1 MKKNWMLGLLFSG
14 LIAGCGVTH
23 EVQHSDGT
31 HGAAQT
37 SADDDGDDDDDD
49 GEEAEDD
56 EEAIALDQVPA
67 AVKKAAE
74 AAVAGFVAE
83 SAEKETEEGALHY
96 CIHGHANGE
105 FVEIEVDEQGKVL
118 EIERGEDEDDD

>member
-23 EVQHSDGT
+23 EVQHSQEHGT
-31 HGAAQT
+31 AQAST
-37 SADDDGDDDDDD
+37 VGEDDDDD
-49 GEEAEDD
+49 GEEDEDD

>member
-1 MKKNWMLGLLFSG
+1 MKKNWILGLLFGG
-14 LIAGCGVTH
+14 LSASCGVTH
-23 EVQHSDGT
+23 EVQNSNAG
-31 HGAAQT
+31 HGATHLSQ
-37 SADDDGDDDDDD
+37 DDDDD
-49 GEEAEDD
+49 GEEDGEEDDDD
-56 EEAIALDQVPA
+56 EEKIALDQVPA

-105 FVEIEVDEQGKVL
+105 FVEIEVNEQGKVL
-118 EIERGEDEDDD
+118 EIERGEDED